1 MRKLILIFALIPLI
15 SFAQYGQRGA
25 GGGSTFYW
33 SLTGQAQKTDSLRI
47 IQGSNMTITQSG
59 NTVTFNGAAGAGSI
73 ANVRANTGWT
83 SDGTTAQDTLALA
96 YLLNKA
102 NIRFIVTDADG
113 DTLWFYPQ
121 NLLPFVLKDG
131 TTILAAIDSTG
142 RAGFGT
148 STSGQARRAI
158 FNVLGRAAND
168 TLAIFSN
175 DGGGVVGDSSW
186 VLLPSGAWKADLSGV
201 APTYFQLGDGCS
213 IQLVDSDRYPRIV
226 SGGGG
231 GILSLYDGG
240 SDEYIF
246 SSITFTI
253 GSGNSITFTSGGT
266 ITSTSNGNV
275 RLIPNGSGQTLVG
288 TTVAQAFMTIRASGT
303 SDTTL
308 IVRNDKNATLDSTF
322 MVFPTG
328 RISRTDA
335 KALPA
340 AGWAGTAANAPALDT
355 VAYIIGYQFDKAIAE
370 TLTVDFELPAVFSTI
385 SSINVEVINPN
396 TAGDSVAFSVAWL
409 GRADGEDMTVAFS
422 SALSDTIDL
431 GTIKDAR
438 KILTIAGSFT
448 NLAAN
453 DRLILK
459 LWRDPS
465 ISNDVDSDVFLTEVK
480 VNGVGLLR

>member
-1 MRKLILIFALIPLI
+1 MKKILLILALLCV
-15 SFAQYGQRGA
+15 
-25 GGGSTFYW
+25 
-33 SLTGQAQKTDSLRI
+33 SLQAQTYQFESATTASS
-47 IQGSNMTITQSG
+47 GIT
-59 NTVTFNGAAGAGSI
+59 TVTA
-73 ANVRANTGWT
+73 REKTGWT
-83 SDGTTAQDTLALA
+83 SNGTTAQDTLATVYRLD
-96 YLLNKA
+96 KA
-102 NIRFIVTDADG
+102 NVRFIVTDADG

-158 FNVLGRAAND
+158 LNVLGRAASD

-186 VLLPSGAWKADLSGV
+186 ILLPSGAWKADLSGLS
-201 APTYFQLGDGCS
+201 PTYFQLGDGCS

-240 SDEYIF
+240 SDEYSF
-246 SSITFTI
+246 SNITFTI

-308 IVRNDKNATLDSTF
+308 IVRNDKNATLDSTM
-322 MVFPTG
+322 MVFANG
-328 RISRTDA
+328 DGYFGGNNLYIGGHRIRS
-335 KALPA
+335 
-340 AGWAGTAANAPALDT
+340 NA
-355 VAYIIGYQFDKAIAE
+355 
-370 TLTVDFELPAVFSTI
+370 
-385 SSINVEVINPN
+385 
-396 TAGDSVAFSVAWL
+396 AGDSLIFYDGTTMIFAILSDGSTADLVAGVPPLRRYIPPPDVIWLLRIGILLLLLLVAFKIHDYLKPVIRKHKTL
-409 GRADGEDMTVAFS
+409 PGE
-422 SALSDTIDL
+422 I
-431 GTIKDAR
+431 
-438 KILTIAGSFT
+438 
-448 NLAAN
+448 
-453 DRLILK
+453 
-459 LWRDPS
+459 
-465 ISNDVDSDVFLTEVK
+465 
-480 VNGVGLLR
+480 